1 MKFPV
6 EKMCSVLEVSKSG
19 YYHWLKSGPSKLWQ
33 ENQKLSSLIKDIF
46 ENSYQSYG
54 SPRIKAELKALGF
67 KVSKPRVARIMK
79 ANYLYAKR
87 KRKFRAT
94 TDSNHKYPTAPNLL
108 NQCFNVAR
116 VNQVWVSDITYV
128 QTKQGWSYL
137 TVIID
142 LFNRKVI
149 GWALSDTLNTEDTVI
164 KAWQMAFKN
173 TTLTQ
178 PLIFHSDQGI
188 QYASQ
193 RFTNLLKS
201 YNDLVKQSMS
211 RKGNCWDNAVAESF
225 FKSLKVEW
233 VYWHKYK
240 LKSQAELSI
249 FQWIETWYNT
259 RRRHSY
265 LGNRTIKE
273 FEIDMYNQ
281 KLAA

>member
-164 KAWQMAFKN
+164 KAWQMAIKN
-173 TTLTQ
+173 TGLATKNWTL
-178 PLIFHSDQGI
+178 S
-188 QYASQ
+188 
-193 RFTNLLKS
+193 
-201 YNDLVKQSMS
+201 
-211 RKGNCWDNAVAESF
+211 
-225 FKSLKVEW
+225 
-233 VYWHKYK
+233 
-240 LKSQAELSI
+240 
-249 FQWIETWYNT
+249 
-259 RRRHSY
+259 
-265 LGNRTIKE
+265 
-273 FEIDMYNQ
+273 
-281 KLAA
+281 